1 MGTHGEEENMR
12 NGLVSLNADAEATQA
27 ARAAIVVGRR
37 IVAFLLLD
45 AVTRLRELDSR
56 CRAALSSCQER

>member
-1 MGTHGEEENMR
+1 MGTHGDEENMR
-12 NGLVSLNADAEATQA
+12 NGLVSLNADAEETQA

-45 AVTRLRELDSR
+45 AVTRLRELDPD
-56 CRAALSSCQER
+56 AAQP

>member
-1 MGTHGEEENMR
+1 MGTHGDEENMR
-12 NGLVSLNADAEATQA
+12 NGLVSLNADAEETQA

-45 AVTRLRELDSR
+45 AVTRLRELDAD
-56 CRAALSSCQER
+56 AAQP